1 LIRVILVPGARLLVN
16 SLGKTREIDTKALI
30 ATGSTCMV
38 PIVREFGCPLLVVK
52 RAFVLVTVYSDT
64 DRSLLLEIRDI
75 PSVVQVDMVLGAF
88 DAVVTVEAED
98 ERRVHEAVLRISR
111 IPGVKE
117 AKPLMEIELSP
128 QRPRPTPTST

>member
-1 LIRVILVPGARLLVN
+1 
-16 SLGKTREIDTKALI
+16 
-30 ATGSTCMV
+30 MV
-38 PIVREFGCPLLVVK
+38 PIVRELVCPSLVVK

-117 AKPLMEIELSP
+117 AKPLMEIGLSA